1 MEPMKMDRLK
11 LIVSIRNLDDKD
23 FYDVLH
29 VKCDM
34 TECSNCILL
43 HNFDLCNLAYKWSKQ

>member
-1 MEPMKMDRLK
+1 MDRLK
-11 LIVSIRNLDDKD
+11 LIVSIRNLDNKD